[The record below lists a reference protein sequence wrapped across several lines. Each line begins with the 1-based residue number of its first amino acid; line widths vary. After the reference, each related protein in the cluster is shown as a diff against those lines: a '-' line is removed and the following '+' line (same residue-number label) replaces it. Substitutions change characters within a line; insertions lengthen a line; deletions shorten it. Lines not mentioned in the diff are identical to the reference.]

1 MRSTLAVMTVAML
14 LILPAQ
20 VMAQGDQ
27 LTGIVDGEVVDADG
41 AGLPGATATIEGE
54 NLIEA
59 SRSAT
64 SDVAGEFRF
73 RNLRPGSYIVTVA
86 LTGFQTMAYNV
97 RVSVGTTASVIAEL
111 ELAGVSETVTV
122 VSETPLI
129 DIESSSLTT
138 SYGADMLENVPVVR
152 DFTDMT
158 NFAPGFADKGAYGA
172 GGNHAEG
179 TSAHR
184 VGSATNGYRLN
195 GVDITENEWGTTWVN
210 PNVDTIAEIQ
220 IVGVGASAEH
230 SEFTGAMINLVTKGG
245 TNEFHGSGSFYFEN
259 GSLRSDNSGGIIDLE
274 RGKYSYDREWSVTV
288 GGPIVRNKL
297 LFFGSIGRNETLDS
311 VVADQIW
318 LDGGI
323 AVDDAQ
329 QGNDRWTM
337 HGRVD
342 FLLNDT
348 NTFGFM
354 INNDPGRET
363 NRDLRTGS
371 PLDVAMDT
379 DYGSITLLLSW
390 QSQLGD
396 NTFTDLRFAS
406 NAADFLR
413 LPLVCCE
420 LPDYWFNN
428 SRRITRGFLED
439 EDNARKEISGTVT
452 QYVDDFLGVAHDA
465 KIGLQYKDSW
475 SSWIAGYT
483 GLGGLFTYNYYGY
496 SYTYGSIYDIGLE
509 GQTVSSAAFIQDD
522 VTVTD
527 NVTLN
532 LGLRFERTNWHER
545 LDGKPTGAP
554 WVHQLNYL
562 APRFGGTWDLGG
574 DGRAVAHG
582 SWGRYF
588 EKSVIS
594 HVSTASGTAYQDP
607 YQPYASYYFDIPDG
621 LLADPNNP
629 TDAELLVLQE
639 LVFQPENLVSIDAAT
654 IPLAPGVQGMHTDIF
669 NIGFEYEFV
678 DDWVVGVDYIHKD
691 DSNFIRAIDTITHNY
706 TAFDYTSPDATLA
719 DGTVVPGTSQTLYS
733 KDDGLREPILGNL
746 DYYKRTHD
754 IVTLTLDRR
763 RTGSGLNIST
773 SLTYQNNRGT
783 LENGDGESLWGWGP
797 DAANHPN
804 FNGNP
809 FAMDGP
815 LRFSRKWSWKVL
827 GNYRLPGDILA
838 GMYWNLSSGRPWNLQ
853 VDHNSRAG
861 GLTALRNMPYGSTH
875 IEKIGSRTWDS
886 LNQLDLRL
894 SKSFNMGAQG
904 RLELMVDGFNLLN
917 NFSPTGVSERI
928 NRTFRVAG
936 GSSVGSPRA
945 STSLLPGRQFRL
957 GTRIS
962 F

>member
-14 LILPAQ
+14 LILPSQ
-20 VMAQGDQ
+20 VLAQGAQ
-27 LTGIVDGEVVDADG
+27 LTGVVDGEVVDADG
-41 AGLPGATATIEGE
+41 AGLPGATAIIEGA
-54 NLIEA
+54 NLIEE

-64 SDVAGEFRF
+64 SDVSGEFRF
-73 RNLRPGSYIVTVA
+73 RNLRPGTYLVTVS

-97 RVSVGTTASVIAEL
+97 RVNVGTTATVMAEL

-184 VGSATNGYRLN
+184 VGAATNGYRLN

-220 IVGVGASAEH
+220 IVGIGASAEH
-230 SEFTGAMINLVTKGG
+230 SEFTGAMINIVTKGG
-245 TNEFHGSGSFYFEN
+245 TNEFHGTGSFYFEN
-259 GSLRSDNSGGIIDLE
+259 GSLRTDNSGGIIDLE
-274 RGKYSYDREWSVTV
+274 RGKYSYDREWSVTF
-288 GGPIVRNKL
+288 GGPIVKNKL
-297 LFFGSIGRNETLDS
+297 LFFGAIGRNETLDS

-318 LDGGI
+318 IDGGI
-323 AVDDAQ
+323 AVEDAQ

-337 HGRVD
+337 HGRLD

-379 DYGSITLLLSW
+379 DYGSITMLLSW

-439 EDNARKEISGTVT
+439 EDNARKEISATVT

-509 GQTVSSAAFIQDD
+509 GQTVTSAAFIQDD

-574 DGRAVAHG
+574 DGRGVVHG

-621 LLADPNNP
+621 LLADPENP

-639 LVFQPENLVSIDAAT
+639 LVFQPENLVSLDAAT
-654 IPLAPGVQGMHTDIF
+654 IPLADGVQGMHTDIF

-678 DDWVVGVDYIHKD
+678 DDWVVGIDYIHKD
-691 DSNFIRAIDTITHNY
+691 DSNFIRAIDSIEHIY
-706 TAFDYTSPDATLA
+706 TAFEYTSPDATLA
-719 DGTVVPGTSQTLYS
+719 NGDVVPGTTQTLYS
-733 KDDGLREPILGNL
+733 KEDGLRAPVLSNL
-746 DYYKRTHD
+746 DYYERTHD
-754 IVTLTLDRR
+754 IVTLTFDRR
-763 RTGSGLNIST
+763 RTGSGLNMST

-804 FNGNP
+804 FNGNA

-827 GNYRLPGDILA
+827 ANYRLPGDILA

-861 GLTALRNMPYGSTH
+861 GLTVLRNMPYGSTH
-875 IEKIGSRTWDS
+875 IEKIGARTWDS

-894 SKSFNMGAQG
+894 SKSINMGAQG

-928 NRTFRVAG
+928 NREFRVAG
-936 GSSVGSPRA
+936 GSSVGSPRS
-945 STSLLPGRQFRL
+945 STSLLPGRQFRF
-957 GTRIS
+957 GGRIS

>member
-413 LPLVCCE
+413 LPIVCCE

-532 LGLRFERTNWHER
+532 LGCALR
-545 LDGKPTGAP
+545 GPTGT
-554 WVHQLNYL
+554 
-562 APRFGGTWDLGG
+562 RD
-574 DGRAVAHG
+574 
-582 SWGRYF
+582 
-588 EKSVIS
+588 
-594 HVSTASGTAYQDP
+594 STASRPALPGCTSSTTWRHALVGPGTWAVMAVP
-607 YQPYASYYFDIPDG
+607 LRMAAGGATSKRASSHTSLQPAAPRTRTHT
-621 LLADPNNP
+621 NP
-629 TDAELLVLQE
+629 TRRTT
-639 LVFQPENLVSIDAAT
+639 SIYLT
-654 IPLAPGVQGMHTDIF
+654 VCWLTRTTRRTRNCWCCKSLF
-669 NIGFEYEFV
+669 
-678 DDWVVGVDYIHKD
+678 
-691 DSNFIRAIDTITHNY
+691 SNPKTWF
-706 TAFDYTSPDATLA
+706 
-719 DGTVVPGTSQTLYS
+719 
-733 KDDGLREPILGNL
+733 
-746 DYYKRTHD
+746 
-754 IVTLTLDRR
+754 DRR
-763 RTGSGLNIST
+763 RYNSARPRRAGDAHGYLQHRIRVRVRRRLGRGGRLHPQRRQQLYQGDRHHHAQLHGLRLHQPRRDVSGR
-773 SLTYQNNRGT
+773 NRGAR
-783 LENGDGESLWGWGP
+783 DVA
-797 DAANHPN
+797 DAL
-804 FNGNP
+804 FQ
-809 FAMDGP
+809 
-815 LRFSRKWSWKVL
+815 R
-827 GNYRLPGDILA
+827 
-838 GMYWNLSSGRPWNLQ
+838 
-853 VDHNSRAG
+853 
-861 GLTALRNMPYGSTH
+861 
-875 IEKIGSRTWDS
+875 
-886 LNQLDLRL
+886 
-894 SKSFNMGAQG
+894 
-904 RLELMVDGFNLLN
+904 
-917 NFSPTGVSERI
+917 
-928 NRTFRVAG
+928 
-936 GSSVGSPRA
+936 
-945 STSLLPGRQFRL
+945 
-957 GTRIS
+957 
-962 F
+962 